1 MFRIMFIGKPL
12 LLQEPDVW
20 RPLMQSVGW
29 LNKYAEHN
37 YHYRKLNYKITCSG
51 YLKKTN
57 ENIKTK

>member
-1 MFRIMFIGKPL
+1 MFIGKPL

-37 YHYRKLNYKITCSG
+37 YHCRKLN
-51 YLKKTN
+51 
-57 ENIKTK
+57 